1 MWFNYRKLLVM
12 RKGISFILTMLL
24 FGILVYTPLHA
35 QDKKRDVI
43 QFSGVVVEQDSTSGL
58 AGVHIYV
65 PKGGRGTTTNP
76 YGYFSFPVLEGDS
89 VIIRAVGF
97 KQKHLIIPKLDR
109 DNYTIV
115 IPMVEDTTYLE
126 NVDIMPF
133 PSEDMFKEAILALHP
148 SETPEMRNLA
158 SNMDPQLLSLMFRNM
173 PMDGSMNHRYFTQL
187 QAEYLFD
194 AYGPRT
200 NQLLNPFA
208 WAEFFKSLK
217 KKKK

>member
-1 MWFNYRKLLVM
+1 MQK
-12 RKGISFILTMLL
+12 SF
-24 FGILVYTPLHA
+24 TPLIIAFLLGFLINSPLKA

-43 QFSGVVVEQDSTSGL
+43 QFSGVVVEKDSTDGL

-65 PKGGRGTTTNP
+65 PRGGRGTTTNP

-89 VIIRAVGF
+89 IVIRAVGF
-97 KQKHLIIPKLDR
+97 KQKSLIIPELDR

-133 PSEDMFKEAILALHP
+133 PSEEMFKEAILAIRP
-148 SETPEMRNLA
+148 SETQEMRNLA
-158 SNMDPQLLSLMFRNM
+158 GNMNPELLTLMFRNM
-173 PMDGSMNHRYFTQL
+173 PMDGSMNHRYFTQM

>member
-1 MWFNYRKLLVM
+1 MQ
-12 RKGISFILTMLL
+12 KGILPVFIILI
-24 FGILVYTPLHA
+24 FGLSVYSPAIA
-35 QDKKRDVI
+35 QKDSPEVV
-43 QFSGVVVEQDSTSGL
+43 QFSGVVVTSDSTDGIP
-58 AGVHIYV
+58 GVHIYV

-89 VIIRAVGF
+89 IVVRAVGY
-97 KQKHLIIPKLDR
+97 KLKSLIIPDIDR

-115 IPMVEDTTYLE
+115 VPMADDTTYLE

-133 PSEDMFKEAILALHP
+133 PNEEMFKEAILAMRP
-148 SETPEMRNLA
+148 GDAQNMRNLA
-158 SNMDPQLLSLMFRNM
+158 GNMNPQVISMMIRSM
-173 PMDGSMNHRYFTQL
+173 PMDGSMNHTYFTQM
-187 QAEYLFD
+187 QAEYLYD

-217 KKKK
+217 RKK

>member
-1 MWFNYRKLLVM
+1 MQ
-12 RKGISFILTMLL
+12 KGILPVFIILI
-24 FGILVYTPLHA
+24 FGLSVYLPAIA
-35 QDKKRDVI
+35 QTDDPEVV
-43 QFSGVVVEQDSTSGL
+43 QFSGVVVTSDSTDGIP
-58 AGVHIYV
+58 GVHIYV

-89 VIIRAVGF
+89 IVVRAVGY
-97 KQKHLIIPKLDR
+97 KLKSLIIPDIDR

-115 IPMVEDTTYLE
+115 VPMADDTTYLE

-133 PSEDMFKEAILALHP
+133 PNEEMFKEAILAMRP
-148 SETPEMRNLA
+148 GDAQNMRNLA
-158 SNMDPQLLSLMFRNM
+158 GNMNPQVISMMIRSM
-173 PMDGSMNHRYFTQL
+173 PMDGSMNHTYFTQM
-187 QAEYLFD
+187 QAEYLYD

-217 KKKK
+217 RKK